1 MPKVQE
7 AFPSKYL
14 SANDLNGRRVAVEI
28 ESAGFET
35 IGNERKLIVFFAGKD
50 KGLVLNKTNAMM
62 ITSLLGSD
70 DTDDWTGKR
79 IILRPDMTTFQGK
92 PVQCVRV
99 DSELPPQPAKVMA
112 AVATNDIPD
121 GDIPF

>member
-1 MPKVQE
+1 MPNLKE

-14 SANDLNGRRVAVEI
+14 SAGDLNGRRVTVEI

-35 IGNERKLIVFFAGKD
+35 INNERKLIVFFVGKD

-62 ITSLLGSD
+62 ISSLLGAD
-70 DTDDWTGKR
+70 DTDDWIGRR

-99 DSELPPQPAKVMA
+99 DSELPPQPAKVKA
-112 AVATNDIPD
+112 AVANNEIE
-121 GDIPF
+121 DIPF